1 MGHATAPPTMSPTL
15 DQLRTACTTFSL
27 DASGD
32 EQAMRARLGSFL
44 VDRLFSNPSTTPS
57 TSSEDEAP
65 ARRDK
70 RPLSASAAA
79 WHAFARKERALVKE
93 GLGLTDPVAVIKEV
107 AARYKRA
114 KLVGSSSEPLMLN
127 APSDETCEG
136 IKTALRELPHDEIK
150 TALSAHGIEADVVDL
165 DANIETLA
173 RALL

>member
-1 MGHATAPPTMSPTL
+1 MPPTV
-15 DQLRTACTTFSL
+15 DQLRAACTTFSL
-27 DASGD
+27 DAEGD
-32 EQAMRARLGSFL
+32 EQAMRARLGGFL
-44 VDRLFSNPSTTPS
+44 VDRLFSSPSTPS
-57 TSSEDEAP
+57 TSEDEAP

-93 GLGLTDPVAVIKEV
+93 GLGITNRVEVIKEV

-114 KLVGSSSEPLMLN
+114 KLVGSASGPLMLP
-127 APSDETCEG
+127 APSDEACEG

-150 TALSAHGIEADVVDL
+150 TALSAHGMEAVVDI
-165 DANIETLA
+165 DTNIETLA